1 MENRKL
7 DSCII
12 DYLKGND
19 ESFDIIY
26 QETKKSVYL
35 SIRLIIYRK
44 EDIEDLMQDTYIK
57 ALDKLDTYKIG
68 TNFNAWISQIAR
80 NLAIN
85 HYNKMKRVILT
96 DELIDTNDESSPKLS
111 YYLSFL
117 DGLERDVVIYK
128 IILNMSYKDIS
139 KIIKYKEYETIWE
152 QIESVVGRSYF

>member
-1 MENRKL
+1 MMSGFQCK
-7 DSCII
+7 C
-12 DYLKGND
+12 G
-19 ESFDIIY
+19 ESMQNSDCPSKYIIY
-26 QETKKSVYL
+26 V
-35 SIRLIIYRK
+35 YRK

-117 DGLERDVVIYK
+117 DSLERDVVIYK

-139 KIIKYKEYETIWE
+139 KIIDKPISTIHDIYKRSIKRIKKEVQYED
-152 QIESVVGRSYF
+152 